1 MILSYFLPSFSS
13 SVRKYVSGSFFLS
26 FSRMHVVADPLPPF
40 LAPSKRKREKGEEE
54 KRTEIDGE
62 ERKGGMSPPVRFAD
76 VCLYARLNYTIS
88 PFLSVQ
94 ASLQSESREIFQR
107 WTHETRKV

>member
-40 LAPSKRKREKGEEE
+40 LGPFKE
-54 KRTEIDGE
+54 E
-62 ERKGGMSPPVRFAD
+62 ERKGRRRGQ
-76 VCLYARLNYTIS
+76 RLM
-88 PFLSVQ
+88 
-94 ASLQSESREIFQR
+94 EKRGKEG
-107 WTHETRKV
+107 